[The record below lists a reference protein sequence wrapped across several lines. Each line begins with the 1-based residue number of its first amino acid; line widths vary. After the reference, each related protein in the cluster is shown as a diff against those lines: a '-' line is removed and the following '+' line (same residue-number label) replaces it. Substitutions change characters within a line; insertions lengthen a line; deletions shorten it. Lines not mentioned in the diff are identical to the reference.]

1 MTIPPSAPST
11 LVTSEYISFSSPNC
25 SLRSPISS
33 ATFPLVVSSALLFI
47 ISIFFKLS
55 LISITSSFT
64 TLRLSANPS
73 CFLSI
78 SFCLSII
85 RLISIFSDTKILSHL
100 VHKNFTPIHNVVP
113 EAAFF
118 NSPYNEFETFPHFIC
133 THFLQISQ
141 SIALSADFTS
151 SLHSAHFS
159 KVNPSF
165 PSPDVDIIPT
175 TPPSLVCKTLRET
188 ESVRPWQNLSST
200 QPPVYPPLL
209 PLLLQYLSPRRAVT
223 PLHVASLIVQ
233 NVCLV
238 STCRLPST
246 IRCF

>member
-11 LVTSEYISFSSPNC
+11 LVTSEYLSFSSPNC

-33 ATFPLVVSSALLFI
+33 ATFPLVDSSALLFI

-100 VHKNFTPIHNVVP
+100 VHKNFTPRHNVVP
-113 EAAFF
+113 ETAFF
-118 NSPYNEFETFPHFIC
+118 NSPYNKFETLPHFIC
-133 THFLQISQ
+133 THFLQYR
-141 SIALSADFTS
+141 
-151 SLHSAHFS
+151 
-159 KVNPSF
+159 N
-165 PSPDVDIIPT
+165 
-175 TPPSLVCKTLRET
+175 
-188 ESVRPWQNLSST
+188 
-200 QPPVYPPLL
+200 LL
-209 PLLLQYLSPRRAVT
+209 PCLHISLPRCTPHISLKSTNFRIGLNGSIGRYILLIFLSTFFFLLYLFC
-223 PLHVASLIVQ
+223 I
-233 NVCLV
+233 C
-238 STCRLPST
+238 
-246 IRCF
+246 